1 MNQNKFPKKEREKK
15 RNKTNKRTNSIL
27 ECVSAHRAQIQTN
40 KLCGQSY
47 KLTEPYYD
55 QLLFYGFSSR
65 TLFLTP
71 LNFFLKQQRE
81 EEKKHT
87 RTGRAKQ

>member
-47 KLTEPYYD
+47 KLTDRYD